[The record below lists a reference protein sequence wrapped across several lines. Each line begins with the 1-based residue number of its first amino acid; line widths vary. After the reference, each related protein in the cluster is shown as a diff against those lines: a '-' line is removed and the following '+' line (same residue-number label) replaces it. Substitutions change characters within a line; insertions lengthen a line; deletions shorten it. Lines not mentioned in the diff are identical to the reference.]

1 MVKRELQSCAG
12 WNFLQGRGIH
22 KGCLIGGCI
31 EVLDWLRGT
40 SIWPELS
47 EWEGTVLFLETSE
60 DGPSPL
66 AVARMLRTL
75 AAQGVLKRIS
85 GLLFG
90 RPGGQVGS
98 EHFSEYDQA
107 ILEICVEEEGLSE
120 LPIVTG
126 WISGTPTRCSWL
138 PYGVELQI
146 NCERQENSDHRKP
159 GG

>member
-1 MVKRELQSCAG
+1 M
-12 WNFLQGRGIH
+12 
-22 KGCLIGGCI
+22 
-31 EVLDWLRGT
+31 LDWLRGT

-126 WISGTPTRCSWL
+126 MDFGHTYPMLVL

-146 NCERQENSDHRKP
+146 DCDRREIAITENAVV
-159 GG
+159 